1 MRTGNGQNFDFDL
14 KNRLDILKDN
24 FILYQTIKKNLFV
37 RILDNSIIDQ
47 SMIINFEM
55 KKIFGGEAKQNPLDS
70 T

>member
-37 RILDNSIIDQ
+37 RILDKSIIDQ